1 MKLLLD
7 MNLSPRWVAF
17 LAAEGIQAVHW
28 SSVGGHS
35 SFDSEI
41 MSFARNGGY
50 TVLTQDL
57 DFSTILAATGGTKPS
72 VVQIRSDNLSPSAI
86 GANVIEVLRRFAA
99 ELEAGALISVE
110 PHRARVR
117 VLPLTP

>member
-17 LAAEGIQAVHW
+17 LAGVGIDAVHW
-28 SSVGGHS
+28 SSVGSHS
-35 SFDSEI
+35 ITDAEI
-41 MSFARNGGY
+41 MAYARNNSY
-50 TVLTQDL
+50 VVLTQDL
-57 DFSTILAATGGTKPS
+57 DFSNILAATGGTKPS
-72 VVQIRSDNLSPSAI
+72 VVQIRSDDLSPDVI
-86 GANVIEVLRRFAA
+86 GARVIEVLRGLAG

-117 VLPLTP
+117 LLPLKP